1 MEAVEDQANGAME
14 EGMNAVGTPDA
25 IGMDQRNGVW
35 RRVAGARFVRTC
47 WVVPRAQR
55 EQFIRSVS

>member
-25 IGMDQRNGVW
+25 IEMDQRNGVW
-35 RRVAGARFVRTC
+35 RRFVRTC

-55 EQFIRSVS
+55 EQCIRSVS